1 MTNMG
6 SIRFSSC
13 SIRLQVLFTVLFARV
28 AGYSLEVESSN
39 IQHPNSR
46 EAPNFKLQNRPGDY
60 WMLELEVSLEL
71 GAWNLELLQSFPSA
85 W

>member
-13 SIRLQVLFTVLFARV
+13 SIGLQVLFTVLFV
-28 AGYSLEVESSN
+28 AGYFLEVGRFKF
-39 IQHPNSR
+39 QHPSSR